1 MKSAI
6 TSRAS
11 LAELGERVLANLAAQ
26 AARNRQA
33 GAALRAEIGALIARH
48 PGPRPMTAQQVRAS
62 LPRVNPPSLRRIQ
75 KHLRLLR
82 APSSVGR
89 G

>member
-6 TSRAS
+6 ASRDS

-26 AARNRQA
+26 SARNRQL
-33 GAALRAEIGALIARH
+33 GLALRSEIQTVLTRN
-48 PGPRPMTAQQVRAS
+48 PGPKPMTAQQIRAALS
-62 LPRVNPPSLRRIQ
+62 RKNPPSVRRIQ